1 MLTHR
6 AGVSQ
11 LDKTKSTVHHLFG
24 EKLVCQ
30 KNNQNNV
37 MRPLLL
43 LVVGFLLTIRLS
55 GQNILVSDFTTA
67 PPNGV
72 LSVNLVTCEITTVA
86 DNLNIGNFVDIWM
99 TPDGTLYLLGYGPSP
114 TFAPTLYA
122 HNTTT
127 NATTP
132 VATMG
137 FNFACSMFGLSD
149 TTLLINTS
157 GQFWL
162 YNIPQNTTTLL
173 GTIPGGSFCG
183 FWGEIFEYNGNLYV
197 GVASGSGGAPPGT
210 YQINLGPPLTVTLTT
225 LSQPYPAVS
234 VCGNVFGSA
243 SGADVLAEHNFN
255 APPNSPNQSNWLC
268 LDDFNNS
275 GFGSLA
281 PDPLNATGPLCD
293 CVSESGSYT
302 SFSLFSNC
310 NQDPIVLPYDG
321 TATLDPDDNLV
332 FMIATLDYSNSPD
345 IGWNVLATYNS
356 PVITFIPGVTELG
369 ELYSVYIVAADALGN
384 GVDLSD
390 PCAEVSR
397 SVVVRWDESPS
408 VSFTAPP
415 ALCANGQCQ
424 TVQVSLEG
432 QPPFTLS
439 YRVTAG
445 SSVQNLTQVFNS
457 NNGTIQVCPPTGY
470 SGAVNVEATSITT
483 PTCSCN

>member
-1 MLTHR
+1 LAKNLFTK
-6 AGVSQ
+6 
-11 LDKTKSTVHHLFG
+11 KTI
-24 EKLVCQ
+24 
-30 KNNQNNV
+30 KNNA
-37 MRPLLL
+37 MRPLIF
-43 LVVGFLLTIRLS
+43 LVIGFLLTIRLS
-55 GQNILVSDFTTA
+55 GQNILVSDS
-67 PPNGV
+67 PNEV
-72 LSVNLVTCEITTVA
+72 LSLNLVTCETTTVA
-86 DNLNIGNFVDIWM
+86 DNLNIGNFADIWM
-99 TPDGTLYLLGYGPSP
+99 TPDGTLYLLGSGPSP

-137 FNFACSMFGLSD
+137 STTGCSMFGLSD
-149 TTLLINTS
+149 TTLLINTY

-197 GVASGSGGAPPGT
+197 GVSSGGSGSTPPGT

-234 VCGNVFGSA
+234 VCGNVFG
-243 SGADVLAEHNFN
+243 GAFGGDVLVEHNFN
-255 APPNSPNQSNWLC
+255 VPPNSPNQSNWLC
-268 LDDFNNS
+268 LNVFS
-275 GFGSLA
+275 SSGSLA

-302 SFSLFSNC
+302 SFSLLSNC
-310 NQDPIVLPYDG
+310 SQDPIVLPYDG

-345 IGWNVLATYNS
+345 IGWNVLATYDS

-369 ELYSVYIVAADALGN
+369 ELYSVFIVAADALGN

-470 SGAVNVEATSITT
+470 SGAVNVEATSIIT